1 MIAEKLRAEKGSKRD
16 PALQAALILL
26 ACNVLLFLLKGFAG
40 IMGNSAA
47 LTADAANSLGD
58 AFTIV
63 LVYFGLRLAVQP
75 RDDRHPYGHG
85 RVEDI
90 IANLMGVVLV
100 LFGGYLLY
108 YSISGIVRGDIV
120 KPELITV
127 WVASA
132 NVVIKEAMYKFT
144 KSQAR
149 TLRSPALSAVAADF
163 RTDVL
168 VSIGILA
175 GILAAVLR
183 WPLLDPLVSIPV
195 SLAVVYMGVNLYRSS
210 VHALMDGMPDE
221 DTITKAVR
229 IAEGVPRVGQ
239 VHDVKGR
246 YSGRNILL
254 DMKIEID
261 PALTVDEGHDIAH
274 QVQEALLKG
283 MPEISSIHIHVNPS
297 PHSHLDKNQ

>member
-1 MIAEKLRAEKGSKRD
+1 MKMKSDRFGQTRRD

-26 ACNVLLFLLKGFAG
+26 ACNILLFLLKGFAG
-40 IMGNSAA
+40 IMGDSSA

-58 AFTIV
+58 TFTIT
-63 LVYFGLRLAVQP
+63 LVYFGLYVSVRP

-108 YSISGIVRGDIV
+108 HSIAEIVRGELV
-120 KPELITV
+120 EPELITV

-132 NVVIKEAMYKFT
+132 NVVIKEAMYQFA
-144 KSQAR
+144 KSRAR
-149 TLRSPALSAVAADF
+149 TVRSPALSAVAADF

-168 VSIGILA
+168 VSVGILA

-221 DTITKAVR
+221 DTIAKAVR

-261 PALTVDEGHDIAH
+261 PDLTVDEGHDIAH
-274 QVQEALLKG
+274 QVQEAILEG
-283 MPEISSIHIHVNPS
+283 IPEISSVHTHVNPY
-297 PHSHLDKNQ
+297 PHSHL